1 MYKSLK
7 LFTTL
12 AAEERKLKLNLEMV
26 RIEKLI
32 SNMDFDFSNKVN
44 QVLYS

>member
-7 LFTTL
+7 LFTAL

-26 RIEKLI
+26 RIEKRI
-32 SNMDFDFSNKVN
+32 SSMDFDFSNKIN